1 MPAKGQDKMQT
12 SILLAKLIGPLLL
25 AMAAVMVA
33 NPRGF
38 RAVVDDFTR
47 SPALFFL
54 SGVLTL
60 VAGLA
65 ILHAHN
71 VWVFDTG
78 AVWIFNW
85 RSIITIVGWIAV
97 LGGLARMLLVTQLAS
112 WAAGFNRHAWIGQ
125 GIAIV
130 AVIFGAIL
138 TFKGYM
144 T

>member
-1 MPAKGQDKMQT
+1 MQT
-12 SILLAKLIGPLLL
+12 SILLAKLIGPLML
-25 AMAAVMVA
+25 AMAACMIG

-71 VWVFDTG
+71 L
-78 AVWIFNW
+78 WILDW
-85 RSIITIVGWIAV
+85 RLIITIVGWIAV
-97 LGGLARMLLVTQLAS
+97 LGGLARMLLVQQLAA
-112 WAAGFNRHAWIGQ
+112 WATGFNRHDWIRQ

-130 AVIFGAIL
+130 LVIFGAVL

-144 T
+144 S

>member
-1 MPAKGQDKMQT
+1 MQT

-25 AMAAVMVA
+25 AMAAAMIG

-38 RAVVDDFTR
+38 RAVVEDFTR

-60 VAGLA
+60 VPGLA
-65 ILHAHN
+65 ILHVHN
-71 VWVFDTG
+71 LWVFD
-78 AVWIFNW
+78 W
-85 RSIITIVGWIAV
+85 RLIVTIVGWIAV
-97 LGGLARMLLVTQLAS
+97 LGGLARMLLVTQLAA
-112 WAAGFNRHAWIGQ
+112 WAANFNRNDWIRQ

-138 TFKGYM
+138 TFKGYI
-144 T
+144 

>member
-1 MPAKGQDKMQT
+1 MQT
-12 SILLAKLIGPLLL
+12 SILLAKLIGPLML
-25 AMAAVMVA
+25 AMAACMIG

-47 SPALFFL
+47 SAALFFL

-71 VWVFDTG
+71 L
-78 AVWIFNW
+78 WILDW
-85 RSIITIVGWIAV
+85 RLIITIVGWIAV
-97 LGGLARMLLVTQLAS
+97 LGGLARMLFVTQLAA
-112 WAAGFNRHAWIGQ
+112 WAAGFNRHDWTRQ

-130 AVIFGAIL
+130 AVIFGAVL

-144 T
+144 S